1 MQLEEQIAGLAL
13 TVEIAP
19 HRRNRPRCASCGQAS
34 AVYDRLALRRFEFV
48 PLWGLRVFFLY
59 PMRRVDCP
67 RCGVTVERV
76 PWADGK
82 HQLTT
87 TYMWFLARWAKCL
100 SWQEVARVFRTSWDQ
115 VFRSVAMAVAWGR
128 DHVDLT
134 GIRAI
139 GIDEIHWQR
148 GSQFLTLVYQI
159 DPTRKR
165 LLWIGQHRRAKTL
178 LRFFRWFGRERTAA
192 LAFICSEMWKA
203 YLKVVAKKA
212 GHALHILDR
221 FHIAKH
227 MSDAID
233 QVRRAEVR
241 SLRQR
246 GRQPLL
252 TKARWVL
259 LKRKENQ
266 TPAQRARLRE
276 LLQHNLR
283 AVRAMLLREWFDH
296 FWRYRSVDWAGA
308 FLDEW
313 CVQVMRSR
321 IEPMKKVARMLRRH
335 RPLILNWF
343 RARGEIS
350 AAIVEGFNNKAKLT
364 TQKGVRLSLV
374 SMPGNRPPRS
384 HSISG
389 LSHETAHGL
398 RPGPI
403 DTPIASAKHTLRSL
417 ARRWMALAEEIALHD
432 QHLARLTTA
441 TSPTLCEG
449 FGVGAHTAAELL
461 IIFGDNPDRIRSEAA
476 FAKLCG
482 ACPIP
487 TASSGMTTG
496 RHRLNRGGH
505 RHANAALYR
514 AVIVQDA
521 IPPTDPA
528 TTLRPTRRRGRTS
541 NATSSAA

>member
-1 MQLEEQIAGLAL
+1 
-13 TVEIAP
+13 
-19 HRRNRPRCASCGQAS
+19 
-34 AVYDRLALRRFEFV
+34 
-48 PLWGLRVFFLY
+48 
-59 PMRRVDCP
+59 
-67 RCGVTVERV
+67 
-76 PWADGK
+76 
-82 HQLTT
+82 
-87 TYMWFLARWAKCL
+87 
-100 SWQEVARVFRTSWDQ
+100 
-115 VFRSVAMAVAWGR
+115 MAVAWGR

-192 LAFICSEMWKA
+192 LAFICSDMWKA

-296 FWRYRSVDWAGA
+296 FWRYRSVDWAGGP
-308 FLDEW
+308 FLDE
-313 CVQVMRSR
+313 VVRPSHALAHRADEEGRPYVASPSTADLELVSR
-321 IEPMKKVARMLRRH
+321 A
-335 RPLILNWF
+335 
-343 RARGEIS
+343 AGEIS

-364 TQKGVRLSLV
+364 TRKAYGF
-374 SMPGNRPPRS
+374 RS
-384 HSISG
+384 YRC
-389 LSHETAHGL
+389 L
-398 RPGPI
+398 
-403 DTPIASAKHTLRSL
+403 
-417 ARRWMALAEEIALHD
+417 EIALYHTLG
-432 QHLARLTTA
+432 QLPESETT
-441 TSPTLCEG
+441 
-449 FGVGAHTAAELL
+449 
-461 IIFGDNPDRIRSEAA
+461 
-476 FAKLCG
+476 
-482 ACPIP
+482 
-487 TASSGMTTG
+487 
-496 RHRLNRGGH
+496 HRFC
-505 RHANAALYR
+505 
-514 AVIVQDA
+514 
-521 IPPTDPA
+521 
-528 TTLRPTRRRGRTS
+528 
-541 NATSSAA
+541 